1 MLDYNLLA
9 SKPIIEIPNRD
20 TTSKEK
26 FIRCKDLCVPSI
38 SPNAVVATYKVVYV
52 TEPYIARPDLIS
64 LAVYGSDEYA
74 DVICKVNGISNPFE
88 LNAGM
93 ELIIPAFESI
103 LTFFKQ
109 RRRSSTILD
118 SDEISKVIKNNQKAK
133 NESRSPAQ
141 QTIGDKN
148 FVIDKTNRI
157 VYY

>member
-1 MLDYNLLA
+1 
-9 SKPIIEIPNRD
+9 
-20 TTSKEK
+20 
-26 FIRCKDLCVPSI
+26 
-38 SPNAVVATYKVVYV
+38 
-52 TEPYIARPDLIS
+52 
-64 LAVYGSDEYA
+64 
-74 DVICKVNGISNPFE
+74 
-88 LNAGM
+88 M